1 MLRSLADGTERI
13 KRSFYHRDKMKH
25 KGRREEWIGSLKA

>member
-13 KRSFYHRDKMKH
+13 KSFYHWDKMKH